1 MNNNEIIIKGSFAG
15 IRGELFKRVF
25 LLIIYGIVFFTTN
38 GYRKSFYSDNEIT
51 SVSSF
56 LTKKIT
62 NFDFMGTLPLL
73 IIILIFIF
81 LAIFIFS
88 SLLKTIKLF
97 YNINRKITVDFFSGK
112 IVMVSYSFPFFKNVE
127 HDKFDN
133 IITVNIE
140 QAFMDRFFNSGKL
153 YIEYLVSSK
162 VDSSSVSFEIPH
174 VYRPSKA
181 LKELLR

>member
-1 MNNNEIIIKGSFAG
+1 MSNNEITIQGSFLG

-25 LLIIYGIVFFTTN
+25 LLVVYGIIFFITN
-38 GYRKSFYSDNEIT
+38 QYRKSFYSNNEIT
-51 SVSSF
+51 STSTF
-56 LTKKIT
+56 LTKKLT
-62 NFDFMGTLPLL
+62 GFNFSDILPLL
-73 IIILIFIF
+73 IIILIFVF
-81 LAIFIFS
+81 LAILIFS

-97 YNINRKITVDFFSGK
+97 YNINRKITVDFFQGK
-112 IVMVSYSFPFFKNVE
+112 IMMVSYSFPFFKNVE
-127 HDKFDN
+127 QDKFDN
-133 IITVNIE
+133 IITVNIQ

>member
-1 MNNNEIIIKGSFAG
+1 MSNNEIVVQGSFYG
-15 IRGELFKRVF
+15 IRGELLKRVF
-25 LLIIYGIVFFTTN
+25 LLIAYGIIFFITN
-38 GYRKSFYSDNEIT
+38 QYRKSFYYDNGIT
-51 SVSSF
+51 SASTF
-56 LTKKIT
+56 LAKKLT
-62 NFDFMGTLPLL
+62 GFNFSDILPLL

-81 LAIFIFS
+81 ITILTFS
-88 SLLKTIKLF
+88 CLFKTIKLF
-97 YNINRKITVDFFSGK
+97 YNINRKITVDFFQGK
-112 IVMVSYSFPFFKNVE
+112 IVMVSYRFPFFKNVE
-127 HDKFDN
+127 QDKFDN

-140 QAFMDRFFNSGKL
+140 QSFMDRFFNTGKL